1 LTLIKDFKVKEK
13 DEETRIDRWLK
24 RNFSSL
30 NQNFIEK
37 NLRKGLIK
45 INGNKIKA
53 NYKVL
58 KNDIVNIFNYSK
70 DNYRNTIKKLVH
82 TNIPKDLNNKF
93 NKSIIFENKDFIVIN
108 KWSDIT
114 TQGGNKKNISIDDII
129 KKLSRNYNLVHRLD
143 KETSGLLLI
152 AKNLKTTKIFSKLFK
167 EQKINKIY
175 IAICQGMPKNFN
187 SEVKLEIVSK
197 KNSSKNTQSITK
209 YKVLKNK
216 KKMSIIIF
224 RPLTGKTHQLRIV
237 SKYLNCPIV
246 GDKKYNKQKKYNREK
261 LKLNAFFLKFE
272 INKKEYEFRSKLPNH
287 FDKFLLKNEISLKL
301 DKNLNNFL
309 YL

>member
-1 LTLIKDFKVKEK
+1 MIKNLKVQAK

-45 INGNKIKA
+45 INHNKVRA
-53 NYKVL
+53 NYKVI

-70 DNYRNTIKKLVH
+70 DNYRHIIKKLIH
-82 TNIPKDLNNKF
+82 DKIPQNLKKKF
-93 NKSIIFENKDFIVIN
+93 DESIIFENKDFIVIN
-108 KWSDIT
+108 KWNDIV

-129 KKLSRNYNLVHRLD
+129 KKISRSYNLVHRLD

-152 AKNLKTTKIFSKLFK
+152 AKNLKITKIFGKLFK
-167 EQKINKIY
+167 EQKIKKIY
-175 IAICQGMPKNFN
+175 VAICQGVPKNLN
-187 SEVKLEIVSK
+187 SVVKLRIASK
-197 KNSSKNTQSITK
+197 RNLSNSSQSVTK
-209 YKVLKNK
+209 YKVLENK
-216 KKMSIIIF
+216 KKLSIILF

-237 SKYLNCPIV
+237 SKHLNCPII
-246 GDKKYNKQKKYNREK
+246 GDMKYSKQKKYNSEE
-261 LKLNAFFLKFE
+261 LKLNSFFLQFAINNEKFE
-272 INKKEYEFRSKLPNH
+272 FKSELPNH
-287 FDKFLLKNEISLKL
+287 FKEFLKKNKIELL
-301 DKNLNNFL
+301 LNDNLNYLL